1 MKKVLFIAVLFLSAM
16 LVAAQGSKRGF
27 AKIEVVVHRGANF
40 LAPENTVA
48 SADSALAHGATWIEV
63 DVRPSRDGVLYN
75 MHDPTL
81 DRTTNGRGAIAD
93 MKSAEI
99 NRLDAGSWFDASF
112 LGTRV
117 PTIAAMLDALRGR
130 ANVFF
135 DVKKGTQV
143 AQLVKLVRRKGY
155 ARNSFFWFGDT
166 LMLKE
171 FVRIAPDMKV
181 KVNASTVDGI
191 KRWMRIC
198 RPSYI
203 EIAPEAITD
212 DVRRFCR
219 EAGIKIMAA
228 IQGSGEQDYR
238 EVILRCPDLVNLD
251 RPELFSRIQAA
262 MSGKTAAVPANMGLQ
277 WERYGGVY
285 RAYPESRHTYTAA
298 PAGYTA
304 FYISHFARHG
314 SRWLPDDRRYEAVLE
329 QFADTLNL
337 TPLGLDVRHRL
348 LKIYADARGRGGDL
362 TSVGAAQHDRMALR
376 MVQNFPSVFT
386 DSALVSARSSTVG
399 RCVMSMNAFLIS
411 LARTR
416 PAVRITAEANRRYM
430 DYIAYTST
438 EERLLEDTVRNIWL
452 MNPRR
457 LMSTLFRDLSRIA
470 APRDLA
476 SELHTIASDMQN
488 TDIGVSLYD
497 IFTEA
502 EMRQI
507 YDMNNR
513 RMQRCNGINSLNGGT
528 PERCAASLWRNIETS
543 ADSAV
548 CRRLPSATLRFGH
561 DTSLYRLLSLLGLFA
576 GESRMDV
583 IIPMGANLQIIFYRN
598 RANDVIVKFMH
609 NEREIVLPGM
619 SSELPAPYYRW
630 ADVRRAVNRRLA
642 ELGM

>member
-1 MKKVLFIAVLFLSAM
+1 MRKIFFITVLFLSAM
-16 LVAAQGSKRGF
+16 LVAAQCIKRGF
-27 AKIEVVVHRGANF
+27 ATIEVVVHRGANF

-63 DVRPSRDGVLYN
+63 DVRSSRDGVLYN

-81 DRTTNGRGAIAD
+81 DR
-93 MKSAEI
+93 
-99 NRLDAGSWFDASF
+99 
-112 LGTRV
+112 
-117 PTIAAMLDALRGR
+117 
-130 ANVFF
+130 
-135 DVKKGTQV
+135 
-143 AQLVKLVRRKGY
+143 
-155 ARNSFFWFGDT
+155 
-166 LMLKE
+166 
-171 FVRIAPDMKV
+171 
-181 KVNASTVDGI
+181 
-191 KRWMRIC
+191 
-198 RPSYI
+198 
-203 EIAPEAITD
+203 
-212 DVRRFCR
+212 
-219 EAGIKIMAA
+219 
-228 IQGSGEQDYR
+228 
-238 EVILRCPDLVNLD
+238 
-251 RPELFSRIQAA
+251 PELFSRIQTA
-262 MSGKTAAVPANMGLQ
+262 MSGKTTAVPANMGLQ

-285 RAYPESRHTYTAA
+285 RAYPEDRHTYTSA

-399 RCVMSMNAFLIS
+399 RCVMSMNAFLVS

-457 LMSTLFRDLSRIA
+457 LMSTLFRDPSRIA

-528 PERCAASLWRNIETS
+528 PERCAASLWRNIEVS

-609 NEREIVLPGM
+609 NEREILLPGM
-619 SSELPAPYYRW
+619 PSELPAPYYRW
-630 ADVRRAVNRRLA
+630 ADVRRAVDRRLA